1 MEYKIKELV
10 EQGYDFLAL
19 FPEKQESVR
28 RTTGLDFDLESVV
41 KFLQRQ
47 TNNFTIDNQ
56 VAHDLDDAIYAL
68 IVKAFGKEKPPAELK
83 PTPISELEKMMND
96 NPALVGEFES
106 LIEVLFPLNT
116 DSEKDEIINDL
127 EIEMYALELLK
138 DDDEESKVRYT
149 LIRDMVIPKLKELK

>member
-19 FPEKQESVR
+19 FPEKQEAVR

-41 KFLQRQ
+41 KFLQKQ

-68 IVKAFGKEKPPAELK
+68 VVKAEGKEKPPAELK
-83 PTPISELEKMMND
+83 PTPPISELEKMMND
-96 NPALVGEFES
+96 NPALVAEFES
-106 LIEVLFPLNT
+106 LIEVFPLNT